1 MDSLIGT
8 ATNIADI
15 NYLLGKVRI
24 LCDIRDNNSTCE
36 YLDTH
41 EICKLIGTISS
52 D

>member
-1 MDSLIGT
+1 MKHDKENNVKHLVQTICE
-8 ATNIADI
+8 
-15 NYLLGKVRI
+15 

-41 EICKLIGTISS
+41 EIYKLIDMIST

>member
-1 MDSLIGT
+1 MIEKIRSKHLVQIIGE
-8 ATNIADI
+8 
-15 NYLLGKVRI
+15 

-41 EICKLIGTISS
+41 EICKLIDMISS